1 MTVAEQESFLEY
13 AKETDFYPLFMVGFS
28 TGMRIGEILGPQWKD
43 VDFTKNMICIVGT
56 LIKVDGKEYHK
67 GPTKTVS
74 SNRVVPILPEI
85 SARLREWRKIKMEY
99 RLMMGKH
106 WEQVSGLEDL
116 VFPTTVGRPLSRGVV
131 FNSIN
136 RIIEVIKH
144 DERMA
149 ADKERRNPVVFE
161 HFCSHSTASLA
172 AQTFY

>member
-99 RLMMGKH
+99 RLMMGKY

-116 VFPTTVGRPLSRGVV
+116 AFPTTVGRPLSRGVV